1 MALVAA
7 AVTIVALA
15 VLVIAELDRE
25 GRLHRE
31 VISRLEA
38 IDRADTLR
46 GNLIE
51 LGHAARIVAL
61 TDAPESRQQ
70 LDRLS
75 IEIDNTLSDLAERS
89 DGHAADAR
97 LRDEV
102 MQSARM
108 SVLHA
113 RSIPAGRKSERKNA
127 DEMGREAER
136 LAAEAASKIERLVDA
151 ETAQMNR
158 RSLAQIGVGETLRRY
173 VAWALAGALALLA
186 ALYGLY
192 RGARRR
198 ELAALARIE
207 HMAHFDAVTNLP
219 NRALLADRLEQEV
232 SRAHRS
238 ERPFAVALFDL
249 DGFKKVNDTWG
260 HPVGDRALLTAAERA
275 RAAVRASDTVGRLGG
290 DEFLA
295 ILPETSQDGALRVA
309 EKLRDALAQPYPLG
323 EHVARMSASV
333 GVALFPAHGVDG
345 EALQRAADE
354 ALYEAKREGKNRV
367 KLAARR
373 STSPRL
379 RAEVAD

>member
-1 MALVAA
+1 MALAA
-7 AVTIVALA
+7 L
-15 VLVIAELDRE
+15 VLTELDRE

-38 IDRADTLR
+38 IDRADALR
-46 GNLIE
+46 SSLIE

-61 TDAPESRQQ
+61 TDAAESRQQ
-70 LDRLS
+70 LDRLAT
-75 IEIDNTLSDLAERS
+75 EIDNTLSDLSERS
-89 DGHAADAR
+89 AQQAGDAR

-108 SVLHA
+108 SLMHA
-113 RSIPAGRKSERKNA
+113 RSIPTVRKAGRKSA

-136 LAAEAASKIERLVDA
+136 LAGEAAAKIERLVDT

-158 RSLAQIGVGETLRRY
+158 RSLAQIGIGEALRRY
-173 VAWALAGALALLA
+173 VVWALAGAVALLA
-186 ALYGLY
+186 ALYALY
-192 RGARRR
+192 GSARRR

-207 HMAHFDAVTNLP
+207 HMAHFDTVTNLP

-232 SRAHRS
+232 SRAHRN

-249 DGFKKVNDTWG
+249 DGFKGVNDTWG
-260 HPVGDRALLTAAERA
+260 HGVGDRALLMAAERA

-295 ILPETSQDGALRVA
+295 ILPETTQDGALRVA
-309 EKLRDALAQPYPLG
+309 EKLRDALAQPYGLG
-323 EHVARMSASV
+323 DQVANMSASV
-333 GVALFPAHGVDG
+333 GVALFPAHGVDA

-373 STSPRL
+373 AVSPKA
-379 RAEVAD
+379 RAQAAG